1 VFFNIG
7 AGEMMLIA
15 IVLLIAVGPEQLPG
29 VIRRVGRTMGQL
41 KSMSDRLRD
50 DFMSGMNQIEEATDV
65 KSWADKLETPWA
77 DPIDNSSWAQ
87 NIDPPFTAK
96 RAQSDDS
103 DGSDGGHDDDAGS
116 DGGNDDDAGSDG
128 DGPEQVE
135 PGPGAEA
142 PADDEHELGA
152 ETTGPGR
159 PESVNP
165 PAAEP
170 ATSTNGHSD
179 LGRADEAPDPMA
191 GERE

>member
-1 VFFNIG
+1 MFFNIG

-50 DFMSGMNQIEEATDV
+50 DFMAGMNQIDEATDV

-96 RAQSDDS
+96 RARSDDS
-103 DGSDGGHDDDAGS
+103 GDSDD
-116 DGGNDDDAGSDG
+116 GNDDGAGSSDG
-128 DGPEQVE
+128 DGPERVE
-135 PGPGAEA
+135 PGPGAESSG
-142 PADDEHELGA
+142 DDEKERAA

-159 PESVNP
+159 PESPNP
-165 PAAEP
+165 PAVEP

-179 LGRADEAPDPMA
+179 PGRADDAPDPMA

>member
-1 VFFNIG
+1 MFFNIG

-29 VIRRVGRTMGQL
+29 LIRKVGRTMGQL

-50 DFMSGMNQIEEATDV
+50 DFMDGMNQIEEATDV

-87 NIDPPFTAK
+87 NIDPPFTAR
-96 RAQSDDS
+96 RAESDDS
-103 DGSDGGHDDDAGS
+103 GDSDD
-116 DGGNDDDAGSDG
+116 GNDDGAGPDG
-128 DGPEQVE
+128 DGPAQVE
-135 PGPGAEA
+135 PGPEAEA
-142 PADDEHELGA
+142 AGDDELEPA
-152 ETTGPGR
+152 TETTGPGR
-159 PESVNP
+159 PESLKP

-170 ATSTNGHSD
+170 ATSANGHSD
-179 LGRADEAPDPMA
+179 PNRADEAPDPMA